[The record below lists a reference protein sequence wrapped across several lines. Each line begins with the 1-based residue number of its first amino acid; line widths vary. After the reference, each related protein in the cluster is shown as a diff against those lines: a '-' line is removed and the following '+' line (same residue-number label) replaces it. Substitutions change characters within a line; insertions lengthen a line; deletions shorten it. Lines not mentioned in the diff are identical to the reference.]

1 MGTEF
6 QFGEMKRL
14 WRRGAAAARAEL
26 VSPMKK
32 SLLSGGERLAG
43 LVSVR
48 LDGLQLA
55 PGQARGGAEPVAL
68 SPSCQTSSGATKT
81 PE

>member
-43 LVSVR
+43 LVSGR

-55 PGQARGGAEPVAL
+55 PGQAPVKPAEAR
-68 SPSCQTSSGATKT
+68 SP
-81 PE
+81 